1 VAGRYRQTALLAA
14 LALLAPEA
22 RADRWVVENSL
33 LTRLEANDNV
43 NLVAHSPGIVNTL
56 SVSTNLSAAREVESA
71 STRANLALT
80 ALHQVG
86 PGAQDRVDGQA
97 GLSQALTE
105 MRHTWNGQL
114 AYRQDFNNT
123 VVNSDL
129 GVGYGRRRET
139 QVAGGWSYALSERL
153 SAGLQASFGQT
164 TYGVPG
170 AENFRTDGV
179 GANGSWLMSER
190 IALNARIGRVRF
202 RTLDGSSTSTTD
214 DANIGWTRSFSELGS
229 GSVSVGVYRTTH
241 TTLLHAL
248 ACPLP
253 ALLCTSGI
261 VPFVPVTVQADFA
274 THGVQFSASYRF
286 QLDERSSVGFTAAR
300 LQQPS
305 GVGAVLRN
313 DSITAS
319 ASRGLS
325 PVLDG
330 SVAYA
335 YSHST
340 SPLPNDPSP
349 PPQQRVSAALFRR
362 LGPDLALRASYDFT
376 RAAPTATSALA
387 QSNAIAVT
395 LEYAWPRV
403 DVH

>member
-1 VAGRYRQTALLAA
+1 VA
-14 LALLAPEA
+14 LALLAPGA
-22 RADRWVVENSL
+22 RADHWVLESSL

-43 NLVAHSPGIVNTL
+43 NLVPHSPGIVNTL

-86 PGAQDRVDGQA
+86 PGAQDRVDGQM
-97 GLSQALTE
+97 GLSQVLNE
-105 MRHTWNGQL
+105 MRHTWNAQA

-123 VVNSDL
+123 VVNSDV

-139 QVAGGWSYALSERL
+139 QVSGGWSYALSERL
-153 SAGLQASFGQT
+153 SAGVQASFGQT

-170 AENFRTDGV
+170 AENFRTEGI
-179 GANGSWLMSER
+179 GANGSWLMNER
-190 IALNARIGRVRF
+190 VALSARIGHVRF

-229 GSVSVGVYRTTH
+229 GSVSVGVYRTTQ
-241 TTLLHAL
+241 TTLHQAL

-253 ALLCTSGI
+253 VLLCTSGI
-261 VPFVPVTVQADFA
+261 VPFVPVTVQAEFA

-286 QLDERSSVGFTAAR
+286 QLDERSSVGFSAAR

-319 ASRGLS
+319 ANRGLS

-330 SVAYA
+330 SLSYA

-340 SPLPNDPSP
+340 SPLPGDPSP

-362 LGPDLALRASYDFT
+362 LGPDLALRASYDYT
-376 RAAPTATSALA
+376 RAAPTSTSAIA
-387 QSNAIAVT
+387 QSNAIGVT
-395 LEYAWPRV
+395 LEYAWPHV
-403 DVH
+403 DIH